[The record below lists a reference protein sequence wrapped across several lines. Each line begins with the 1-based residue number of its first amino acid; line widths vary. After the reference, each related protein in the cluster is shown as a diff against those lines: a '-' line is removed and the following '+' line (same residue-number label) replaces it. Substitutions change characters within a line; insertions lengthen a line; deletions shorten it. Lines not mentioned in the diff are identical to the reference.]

1 MAQSN
6 KSDLWGNAG
15 WIRSEWVN
23 NGPALWLLG
32 GGGGGGGGSIN
43 GGDGGRGQRAAASA
57 AMT

>member
-32 GGGGGGGGSIN
+32 GGGGGSIN
-43 GGDGGRGQRAAASA
+43 GGDGGRGRRAAASA
-57 AMT
+57 AMTE